1 MRRTKQQTTETRQQ
15 IVKSASALFRER
27 GVDGV
32 SVAEVVD
39 KAGLTH
45 GGFYKH
51 FESKEALL
59 TEAIAD
65 AFANSMCAW
74 EETIAKQAD
83 NQLTI
88 QALINLYLSENHLN
102 DTAFGCPAA
111 ALGTEIA
118 RHEGGTKKC
127 FAEGI
132 KGMIGA
138 FEKQLEGKNASDR
151 KDLAVAT
158 VACLVGTMMIAR
170 CAENDK
176 TAQSYTEASNK
187 TLLRFLSSLNPR
199 VIEGAK
205 H

>member
-1 MRRTKQQTTETRQQ
+1 MRRTKQQTAETRQQ
-15 IVKSASALFRER
+15 IIRSASALFRER
-27 GVDGV
+27 GVNRV
-32 SVAEVVD
+32 SVAEVMD

-65 AFANSMCAW
+65 AFANSICAW
-74 EETIAKQAD
+74 EETIAKQED
-83 NQLTI
+83 SQLNV
-88 QALINLYLSENHLN
+88 QALINLYLSENHIK
-102 DTAFGCPAA
+102 DIAYGCPAA

-118 RHEGGTKKC
+118 RLVGGSKKC
-127 FAEGI
+127 FAEGV
-132 KGMIGA
+132 KGMIGI
-138 FEKQLEGKNASDR
+138 FEKQLGGENSSDR
-151 KDLAVAT
+151 KELAVVT
-158 VACLVGTMMIAR
+158 VACLVGTLMIAR

-187 TLLRFLSSLNPR
+187 TLLRFLSSLNPGE
-199 VIEGAK
+199 VEGAQ

>member
-1 MRRTKQQTTETRQQ
+1 MRRTKQQTAETKQQ
-15 IVKSASALFRER
+15 IIKSASALFRER

-32 SVAEVVD
+32 SVAEVMD

-74 EETIAKQAD
+74 EETIAKQD
-83 NQLTI
+83 DYSLTV
-88 QALINLYLSENHLN
+88 QALINLYLSENHLK
-102 DTAFGCPAA
+102 DTALGCPAA

-118 RHEGGTKKC
+118 RHTGGSKKC
-127 FAEGI
+127 FAEGV
-132 KGMIGA
+132 KGMIGV
-138 FEKQLEGKNASDR
+138 FDKHLEGINASER
-151 KDLAVAT
+151 KDFAVTT
-158 VACLVGTMMIAR
+158 VACLVGTLMIAR

-187 TLLRFLSSLNPR
+187 TLLRLLSSRNPGE
-199 VIEGAK
+199 VEGAE

>member
-1 MRRTKQQTTETRQQ
+1 MRRTKQQTAETRQQ
-15 IVKSASALFRER
+15 IIRSASALFRER

-32 SVAEVVD
+32 SVAEVMD

-51 FESKEALL
+51 FESKEALV

-65 AFANSMCAW
+65 AFATSMCAW
-74 EETIAKQAD
+74 EETIAKQED

-88 QALINLYLSENHLN
+88 QALINLYLSVNHLK
-102 DTAFGCPAA
+102 DTALGCPAA
-111 ALGTEIA
+111 ALGTEMA
-118 RHEGGTKKC
+118 RHVGGTKKC

-138 FEKQLEGKNASDR
+138 FEKQLEGLNASDR
-151 KDLAVAT
+151 KDLAVAS
-158 VACLVGTMMIAR
+158 VACLVGTLMIAR

-176 TAQSYTEASNK
+176 TAQSYTEASKK
-187 TLLRFLSSLNPR
+187 TLLRFLSSLNPGE
-199 VIEGAK
+199 VEGAK